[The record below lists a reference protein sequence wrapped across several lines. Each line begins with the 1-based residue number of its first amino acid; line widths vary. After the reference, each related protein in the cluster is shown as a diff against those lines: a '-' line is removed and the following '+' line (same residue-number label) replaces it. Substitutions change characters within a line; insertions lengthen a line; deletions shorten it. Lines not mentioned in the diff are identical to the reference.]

1 MGDGAALSSTLLPS
15 SSSSSSIHHYSLLS
29 KTRAS
34 TTSHHHSS
42 PSSSIW
48 SIPRRRQGRRG
59 ISRMLGAAGATL
71 EQPGGKM
78 VVELVGAFNELTER
92 LMNTNKELSTSSS
105 HILFKSLKLSIPI
118 LLTIP
123 PSLDGRSPLS
133 RALSLALLLAD
144 LQVYTHLLIS
154 ALLLLPLK
162 TQFGIVEPNFL

>member
-1 MGDGAALSSTLLPS
+1 MGDGAALSSTLLPSSS

-34 TTSHHHSS
+34 TTSHQHSF

-48 SIPRRRQGRRG
+48 SIPRRQHGRRG
-59 ISRMLGAAGATL
+59 ISRMLRAAGATL

-92 LMNTNKELSTSSS
+92 LMNTNKELSTSAS

-144 LQVYTHLLIS
+144 LQVYTHLLLY
-154 ALLLLPLK
+154 LLYYCCL
-162 TQFGIVEPNFL
+162 